1 MENRGCCRCY
11 KNIGKSGN
19 QLANKEDIMP
29 YKLAVEIIPVAL
41 SESIQTFQGKSA
53 EEFRRNFA
61 QARVEYEK
69 HAKGKNK
76 LR

>member
-1 MENRGCCRCY
+1 
-11 KNIGKSGN
+11 
-19 QLANKEDIMP
+19 MP
-29 YKLAVEIIPVAL
+29 YKLAVEIISVAL